1 MRALVFA
8 KHPKLQ
14 EVPIPERL
22 PGQALIRMELAGICN
37 TDIEIIQGYSN
48 FRGILGHEFV
58 GMVAE
63 ADDQSLVGKR
73 VVGSIDVAC
82 GECKFCRE
90 GEPDFCS
97 NKKTMGMHRWQ
108 GCLAD
113 YVVLPEANL
122 VIVPDN
128 VSSVAAVFTEPV
140 SSALQILEQATIT
153 PDDAV
158 IVLGDGKLGLVTAQ
172 AFKIRGLN
180 VTVLGKHIDKLAK
193 ASKFGV
199 NCDFVDEFSG
209 RADVVIDC
217 TGNPEGLA
225 KAIDLVRPRGV
236 VVIKSLYH
244 NSGKLNL
251 GGIVSKELTCIGS
264 RQGSMAKAM
273 ELLATGAMDVDS
285 LVEAVYPAAD
295 IAGAFKRAV
304 RKGALKVLVDF
315 SDSCEHVNLNT
326 GGWWR

>member
-8 KHPKLQ
+8 KNPKLQ
-14 EVPIPERL
+14 EVPVPERL

-37 TDIEIIQGYSN
+37 TDIEIIQGYSS

-58 GMVAE
+58 GRVAE
-63 ADDQSLVGKR
+63 ADDASLIGKR
-73 VVGSIDVAC
+73 VVGSIDVPC
-82 GECKFCRE
+82 GECRFCKA
-90 GEPDFCS
+90 GQDSYCS
-97 NKKTMGMHRWQ
+97 NKKTMGMDRWQ

-122 VIVPDN
+122 ILVPDD
-128 VSSVAAVFTEPV
+128 VPSIAAVFTEPV
-140 SSALQILEQATIT
+140 SSALQILQQATIT

-158 IVLGDGKLGLVTAQ
+158 VVLGDGKLGLITAQ
-172 AFKIRGLN
+172 AFKIRGLS
-180 VTVLGKHIDKLAK
+180 VTVLGRHVDKLAK
-193 ASKFGV
+193 ASKFGI
-199 NCDFVDEFSG
+199 NCDFVDEYTG

-217 TGNPEGLA
+217 TGSPEGLV

-244 NSGKLNL
+244 DSGKLNL

-264 RQGSMAKAM
+264 RQGSMDEAM
-273 ELLATGAMDVDS
+273 ALLATGAMDVNS
-285 LVEAVYPAAD
+285 LVEAVYPASD
-295 IAGAFKRAV
+295 VAGAFKRAA

-315 SDSCEHVNLNT
+315 SDTSEHVRFNT
-326 GGWWR
+326 VGWWR